1 MTDDTAKAI
10 LDSKAETDTT
20 FKFPL
25 TAWQDEEDSQGRSC
39 QSRGELSRPFADLK
53 QMARLWLM
61 KRELT
66 SALHFIIDTTPDGS
80 TVKNNAT
87 EWLAK
92 ITAIAGESNDGKR
105 D

>member
-1 MTDDTAKAI
+1 MTDETAKAI
-10 LDSKAETDTT
+10 LAFDKDELFYYDPPSVAQEQNGVSGFSPLLGVDVTD
-20 FKFPL
+20 L
-25 TAWQDEEDSQGRSC
+25 R
-39 QSRGELSRPFADLK
+39 

-92 ITAIAGESNDGKR
+92 ITAIAEEE
-105 D
+105 